1 VEIRHR
7 SFLMEKVKGAFRKLF
22 YPEPKEELKWK
33 QFSVFAPVVDLV
45 HRLPYKIPLLYF
57 YHLLLIIV
65 FGVLKLY
72 TGDSISTAEGL
83 TASKISC
90 QASIMTKGCGFNAQN
105 CEPFSKEFVVKCPSK
120 CAMKRAW
127 TPIFVGKQGVQ
138 YTSFVVGDQFYR
150 GDSWI
155 CQAALHQGII
165 TDDQGGCVMVEMSP
179 SRGETFPSSTKNG
192 ITSFEFNATYPGVVR
207 LRKPAS
213 SFACGDMTIPAQV
226 VFGLML
232 CILPLFGPSKLHLYN
247 AMSLWVFA
255 FWGFLSADVSN
266 AVTDISEMMSA
277 FIPYLAVNYSLYK
290 LFFED
295 FLPDPSQYPVEM
307 TVLFFGG
314 LWLGLYLDFL
324 FEMLPPL
331 PPMSFDQNM
340 FRNSGGAT
348 VLIAVLVF
356 IAVLAIYYLYMQRKQ
371 HQLLNIVVS
380 YGSGFPLY
388 FLFRSYFQL
397 VFHLHHYIS
406 ALLLLPPVMIKNRF
420 SLFLVPV
427 LFGWYAQGVI
437 KWGFDS
443 PFDTVEGARVRNGRT
458 FGTRP
463 IGFTVNDTTIR
474 QGILTWSFPFNN
486 TMNLTDLYSESTG
499 LSSREKPTAYSLFLN
514 DIEVYRG
521 KEARW
526 NFTNSRDLGIAY
538 DTSKSY
544 FARVAPVIGSVVLDY
559 GKILEFNMANGSFIE
574 HPQFRN

>member
-1 VEIRHR
+1 
-7 SFLMEKVKGAFRKLF
+7 MDKLNGVFQRIF

-33 QFSVFAPVVDLV
+33 PLNVFAPVVDLV
-45 HRLPYKIPLLYF
+45 QRLPYKFPLLIV
-57 YHLLLIIV
+57 YHLVLIVV
-65 FGVLKLY
+65 FGVLKLH

-83 TASKISC
+83 PATKISC
-90 QASIMTKGCGFNAQN
+90 QASIMSRGCGFNAQN
-105 CEPFSKEFVVKCPSK
+105 CEPFGNQFVLKCPSK

-138 YTSFVVGDQFYR
+138 YTTFVVGDQVYR

-165 TDDQGGCVMVEMSP
+165 TDEQGGCVMVDMSP
-179 SRGETFPSSTKNG
+179 SVGETFPSVTRNG
-192 ITSFEFNATYPGVVR
+192 ITSFEVNATYPGVAR
-207 LRKPAS
+207 LRKPS
-213 SFACGDMTIPAQV
+213 TSYACGDMTITAQV
-226 VFGLML
+226 VFGLL
-232 CILPLFGPSKLHLYN
+232 LSLLPLLGPSRLHLFN
-247 AMSLWVFA
+247 AMTLWVFA
-255 FWGFLSADVSN
+255 FWGFLSADVAN

-277 FIPYLAVNYSLYK
+277 FIPYLAVKYSLYK

-307 TVLFFGG
+307 TLLFFGG
-314 LWLGLYLDFL
+314 IWVGLYLDFL

-331 PPMSFDQNM
+331 PPISFDQNM
-340 FRNSGGAT
+340 FRNPGGAT
-348 VLIAVLVF
+348 VLIAVLVV
-356 IAVLAIYYLYMQRKQ
+356 IAVLAVYCLHMQRKQ
-371 HQLLNIVVS
+371 HQLLNIVAA

-388 FLFRSYFQL
+388 FLFRTYFQL

-420 SLFLVPV
+420 CLFLVAV

-443 PFDTVEGARVRNGRT
+443 PFDTVEGARVRNGRM
-458 FGTRP
+458 FGTQP
-463 IGFTVNDTTIR
+463 IGFTVNETSIR
-474 QGILTWSFPFNN
+474 QGILTWSFPYNN
-486 TMNLTDLYSESTG
+486 TLNLMDLYPEFTG
-499 LSSREKPTAYSLFLN
+499 LSPKEKPTSYSLFLN

-526 NFTNSRDLGIAY
+526 NFTDSRDVAIRY
-538 DTSKSY
+538 DVSKSY
-544 FARVAPVIGSVVLDY
+544 FARVAPVRGNIILDY
-559 GKILEFNMANGSFIE
+559 GKILEFHMGNGSFVE